1 MKTKLIQ
8 TRIEADL
15 LDNANIVLDEIGLS
29 VTDIIRILL
38 KQVAATGEVP
48 LRLVSPKKIQT
59 FTRQEKQELN
69 KAIERVD
76 SGETISFKDNQEME
90 KYFANL

>member
-48 LRLVSPKKIQT
+48 LRLISPKKIQA
-59 FTRQEKQELN
+59 FTQKEKQELS

-76 SGETISFKDNQEME
+76 SGEVVSFKDNQEME
-90 KYFANL
+90 KYFVSL